1 MEERLRKIQIS
12 MFESCEKFNWF
23 MGIEFNRSMITF
35 SFDSFIESWIITIG
49 SLKKKDFMI
58 GN

>member
-1 MEERLRKIQIS
+1 